1 MGTVPPDSELLALA
15 RLLEEWGCPPARSL
29 EMARQLHRRA
39 TQLSQRTGRSQPEA
53 MAHLLGLF
61 QQAWKARQSNP

>member
-1 MGTVPPDSELLALA
+1 
-15 RLLEEWGCPPARSL
+15 L